1 MRERDRE
8 ANTNVTDRY
17 SDPYCSNA
25 AIVPHHSRYHS
36 YELPRQHSK
45 EDSYSPHHS
54 YLERN
59 ATYLVDRRTRPR
71 SITNRRGAI
80 KHQK

>member
-45 EDSYSPHHS
+45 EDSYSPHHP